1 MPHSSGGGS
10 HSGGSHSSSSHSHS
24 SGGGSHSSGPRIVRS
39 NKPFS
44 GSHRYVYYRHHRPH
58 YYYSNETKS
67 SSDGSMGLLNY
78 LMTVGILSIF
88 IIIGAAFLTS
98 VISISRPVAMPSD
111 NEVRIEDRLDILSD
125 SDESALRVALESFRD
140 ETGVVPAVITDS
152 NDAWSSYYT
161 DLENYAYDLYVNNFE
176 DEKHW
181 LIVYTSDL
189 SSEFED
195 WHFEGMIGNDVSS
208 AISSSAEDEFTTVTH
223 ESLLARTKYSVA
235 EAIAHGFDS
244 TLEYISKPH
253 IEWIPLIFI
262 AVWTGIPTLMLL
274 AATRDFIKERNVY
287 SKGVRCPDNPIEV
300 KCDYCGQVYIKGI
313 HLTCPYCGAHLST
326 SIVDYDAIRE
336 EIEEPVVNV
345 FRKIMCVIFTIM
357 SIVATK
363 NFIVA
368 DYSMGAMSVLNLIPN
383 IILGMVA
390 YFGLLYNII
399 PVFWN
404 IMLKSK
410 GELITG
416 KVNKINNGS
425 SETSISVDF
434 PNDLYIRYTKPA
446 KTDESFKSGQ
456 TLNFKK
462 IGKHYLLVENDW

>member
-24 SGGGSHSSGPRIVRS
+24 SGGGSHSSGPNIVRS
-39 NKPFS
+39 SKPFS
-44 GSHRYVYYRHHRPH
+44 GAHRYVYYRHHRPQ
-58 YYYSNETKS
+58 YYYSNEPKS
-67 SSDGSMGLLNY
+67 SSQGSADFLSY

-88 IIIGAAFLTS
+88 IIIGVLLLTS
-98 VISISRPVAMPSD
+98 VIHISRPVTMPSD

-125 SDESALRVALESFRD
+125 SDESMLQAALESFRD
-140 ETGVVPAVITDS
+140 KTGVVPAVITDS
-152 NDAWSSYYT
+152 NASWSSYYL

-189 SSEFED
+189 SPEFED
-195 WHFEGMIGNDVSS
+195 WHFEGMIGDDVSS
-208 AISSSAEDEFTTVTH
+208 AISSDAESELTGVVY

-244 TLEYISKPH
+244 TLEYIDKPRVD
-253 IEWIPLIFI
+253 WIPLLFML
-262 AVWTGIPTLMLL
+262 VWTGIPTMMLIR
-274 AATRDFIKERNVY
+274 ATKDYIKERNVY
-287 SKGVRCPDNPIEV
+287 SKGVRCPDDPVEV

-336 EIEEPVVNV
+336 EIEEPSVTI
-345 FRKIMCVIFTIM
+345 FRKIYCVVFFII
-357 SIVATK
+357 SIIATK
-363 NFIVA
+363 NFIAA
-368 DYSMGAMSVLNLIPN
+368 DYSEGVMSVLSLIPN
-383 IILGMVA
+383 MILGLVG
-390 YFGLLYNII
+390 YFGFIYNII

-404 IMLKSK
+404 VMLRLK
-410 GELITG
+410 GETITG
-416 KVNKINNGS
+416 KVNKTNNGS
-425 SETSISVDF
+425 SEVSLFVDF

-446 KTDESFKSGQ
+446 KTDESFRSGQ
-456 TLNFKK
+456 TLNFRK
-462 IGKHYLLVENDW
+462 IGKHYLLVENEW